1 MIKFPKV
8 LILARM
14 ILIDLEK
21 VFDTVENNILLE
33 KLKGISFG
41 LIHI

>member
-1 MIKFPKV
+1 MIKFPKA

-21 VFDTVENNILLE
+21 VFHTVENNILLE

-41 LIHI
+41 FIHI